1 MRRMKKLE
9 ASLCE
14 KYYYPTV
21 NFITRFYE
29 FSQIIQLVID
39 VNSPRDFQQDEMESV
54 KLKIKAGMIQ
64 KYYE

>member
-1 MRRMKKLE
+1 
-9 ASLCE
+9 
-14 KYYYPTV
+14 
-21 NFITRFYE
+21 
-29 FSQIIQLVID
+29 